1 MKKSWWLL
9 NTHRASS
16 LLIAVILL
24 GLIGGVV
31 VTTSNYLKDQSVISR
46 QLSRSLIIQARKNLA
61 RLREPGRDQ

>member
-1 MKKSWWLL
+1 MKKSWWPL